1 MAITDYA
8 IPASGLH
15 RAFRDQG
22 VDAVTTVP
30 DLIQFA
36 LHDAMHTDKGVRYVE
51 CATENQAL
59 TTAMGM
65 YVGGMNPMVMMQNQG
80 LLNCLNTLRSV
91 GLDAQIPLVLSVG
104 AFGREFGNLGQPL
117 ADSGRACVNLVEPI
131 MEAMELPF
139 FHLETEAD
147 LPKIADAF
155 AAAKAKQRAAIVHL
169 GFYPSWT

>member
-8 IPASGLH
+8 IPASRLH

-22 VDAVTTVP
+22 IDAVTTVP

-36 LHDAMHTDKGVRYVE
+36 LHDALKRDEGVKYIE
-51 CATENQAL
+51 CAAENQAL
-59 TTAMGM
+59 TTAMGL
-65 YVGGMNPMVMMQNQG
+65 YVGGMSPMVMMQNQG

-91 GLDAQIPLVLSVG
+91 GIDAQIPLVLCVG
-104 AFGREFGNLGQPL
+104 AFGREFANLGQPL
-117 ADSGRACVNLVEPI
+117 ADSSRACVSLVEPV
-131 MEAMELPF
+131 MAAMELPF

-147 LPKIADAF
+147 LPKLEDAF
-155 AAAKAKQRAAIVHL
+155 DTAKTKQRAAIVHL